1 MLVTQILPCM
11 NKSERSPCGI
21 DYWCQVHMVITTRTT
36 SQGLS
41 QQDYKVNQ
49 NYYPSR
55 ILQLCSALPY
65 VCWVCWCGYLCLEV
79 LCFTTSLKQK
89 QTLTKKPFILC
100 LNSGGFLWSYSPD
113 LVVRLPNQSQMLG
126 SSSMLMWMWKLG
138 GARSLARSP
147 SLFGSIE
154 GIAYRDWLLLRTT
167 RVWKKKGDKCRKEY
181 FNGICKNINLSP
193 LKNLS
198 AFFVSCWTYIS
209 SIARRLLLIHMQY
222 NMGRYSVRWLS
233 LLCLNW
239 II

>member
-154 GIAYRDWLLLRTT
+154 VSWILCSWTSCSIDFFSIWYLETQPFLVFLREWVGLCCIIDW
-167 RVWKKKGDKCRKEY
+167 C
-181 FNGICKNINLSP
+181 I
-193 LKNLS
+193 
-198 AFFVSCWTYIS
+198 FFIF
-209 SIARRLLLIHMQY
+209 L
-222 NMGRYSVRWLS
+222 
-233 LLCLNW
+233 
-239 II
+239 